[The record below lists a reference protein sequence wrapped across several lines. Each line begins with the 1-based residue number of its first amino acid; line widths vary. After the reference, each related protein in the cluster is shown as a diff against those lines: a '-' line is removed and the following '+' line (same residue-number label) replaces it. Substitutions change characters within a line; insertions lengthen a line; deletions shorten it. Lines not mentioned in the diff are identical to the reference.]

1 MNTTFRTLA
10 DSRFGGAAKKVSRVR
25 AATILRSI
33 IYLHLLAILIIVSV
47 ILMEVADRNS
57 GAAPTLSVDIRFLV
71 NLLSF
76 FSLLALV
83 ACPLTSLLVCRHYF
97 RTLTQR
103 EIWFALSVTVGLIW
117 FQVVWIFL
125 PCSGNAGGARQ
136 RQIRK
141 METRNIQREIDNN
154 QGSARR

>member
-1 MNTTFRTLA
+1 M
-10 DSRFGGAAKKVSRVR
+10 
-25 AATILRSI
+25 
-33 IYLHLLAILIIVSV
+33 

-57 GAAPTLSVDIRFLV
+57 DTGPTLSVDIRFLV
-71 NLLSF
+71 NLFSF

-83 ACPLTSLLVCRHYF
+83 ACPVTSLLACRHYF

-117 FQVVWIFL
+117 FQVVWILL
-125 PCSGNAGGARQ
+125 PCAEDARGARQ

-154 QGSARR
+154 QGRARR